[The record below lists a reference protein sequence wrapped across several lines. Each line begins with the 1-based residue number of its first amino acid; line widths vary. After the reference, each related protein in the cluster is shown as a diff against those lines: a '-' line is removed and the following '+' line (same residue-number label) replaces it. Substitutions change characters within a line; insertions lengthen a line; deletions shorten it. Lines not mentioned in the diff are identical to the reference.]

1 MGLKRY
7 EPRIRERKKIKRKQ
21 AETIIQI
28 KALYVFKF
36 NPRDGMTLL
45 VQIRLR
51 SHELHSRPRSLFY
64 FWLITI
70 IQIHHYPDPRVLFLA
85 VL

>member
-36 NPRDGMTLL
+36 NP
-45 VQIRLR
+45 
-51 SHELHSRPRSLFY
+51 
-64 FWLITI
+64 
-70 IQIHHYPDPRVLFLA
+70 LA
-85 VL
+85 